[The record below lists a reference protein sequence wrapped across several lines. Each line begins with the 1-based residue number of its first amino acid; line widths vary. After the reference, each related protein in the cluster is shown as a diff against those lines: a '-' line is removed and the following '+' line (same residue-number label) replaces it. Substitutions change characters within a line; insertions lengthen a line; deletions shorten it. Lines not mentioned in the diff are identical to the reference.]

1 MLSSV
6 IHSTVIADKIF
17 YSEMI
22 RYFYFVT
29 VVLAKVNV
37 CFYDDAVCCFL
48 EKFAQK
54 IKEDRF
60 LPLGADYSNY

>member
-29 VVLAKVNV
+29 VVLAKG
-37 CFYDDAVCCFL
+37 FYDDAVCCFL